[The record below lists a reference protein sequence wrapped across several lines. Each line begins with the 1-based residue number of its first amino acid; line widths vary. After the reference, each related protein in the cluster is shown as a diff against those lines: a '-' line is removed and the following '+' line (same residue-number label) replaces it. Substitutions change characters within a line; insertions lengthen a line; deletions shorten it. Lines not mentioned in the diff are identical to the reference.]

1 MIENAT
7 ARAKTL
13 LADDFFQG
21 VVKKQRELYISN
33 ILNSA
38 EEDVDLRERTLLK
51 LRALEEFISSLES
64 IAKDGEIKD
73 KRLKIF

>member
-1 MIENAT
+1 LIENPT

>member
-1 MIENAT
+1 LIENAT